1 MRALFKLI
9 LLLILLSPLAVAA
22 LAWFALADRPLVTD
36 SVTLSHQDIAR
47 AKAILKAN
55 DPRHL
60 PPGSRRTIEIGAS
73 DLNLAGSYLIKQLFG
88 GSSRIAL
95 DDNRLNLKVSA
106 AVPML
111 PLRNTINLDTTI
123 RADQGRATIASF
135 TVGQVPVP
143 GPMATLIARYLIGKF
158 YVRAQI
164 DTAAELVR
172 DLHLYPDRLQL
183 TYQWNPALIE
193 QARDTLLTD
202 GDRDALRFYH
212 DLLAGLQAQNIGRR
226 GSLVDLLAPIF
237 SAALERSKRRDPVVE
252 NTALLTV
259 LGTWASH
266 QDLSGLV
273 PGQLSRP
280 GRFRL
285 KLQRRGDFAQHFLTS
300 AALAARGDGALSD
313 AVGLF
318 KEIADTDHGSG
329 FSFTDI
335 AADRAGT
342 RFGELAT
349 RSAESAHTLQRRL
362 AAGVAETDLMPPARD
377 LPEHMDA
384 ATFRQRFD
392 HVGSPAYLAMMDL
405 IEQRIDACSLYRN

>member
-1 MRALFKLI
+1 MRVLFKLI
-9 LLLILLSPLAVAA
+9 FLLILLSPLAAAA

-36 SVTLSHQDIAR
+36 SITLSHQDIAR

-60 PPGSRRTIEIGAS
+60 PPGSRRTIELGAS
-73 DLNLAGSYLIKQLFG
+73 DLNLAGSYLIKQMFD

-95 DDNRLNLKVSA
+95 HDNRLNLKVSA
-106 AVPML
+106 VVPML
-111 PLRNTINLDTTI
+111 PMRNIINLDTTI
-123 RADQGRATIASF
+123 RADQGHATITEF

-143 GPMATLIARYLIGKF
+143 GPMATLIARYLISRF
-158 YVRAQI
+158 YVREQI
-164 DTAAELVR
+164 DTAAKLVR
-172 DLHLYPDRLQL
+172 DLRLYPDRLQL

-193 QARDTLLTD
+193 QARDTLLTG
-202 GDRDALRFYH
+202 GDRDALKFYH
-212 DLLAGLQAQNIGRR
+212 DQLTGLQAQNVGRR
-226 GSLVDLLAPIF
+226 GSLVDLLAAMF
-237 SAALERSKRRDPVVE
+237 SAALQRSKAGDPVIE

-259 LGTWASH
+259 LGAWASH
-266 QDLSGLV
+266 QDLSRLV
-273 PGQLSRP
+273 PGTLSRP

-300 AALAARGDGALSD
+300 AALAARSDGALSD

-318 KEIADTDHGSG
+318 KEIADTDQGSG

-349 RSAESAHTLQRRL
+349 RSPESAHAVQRRL
-362 AAGVAETDLMPPARD
+362 AAGLVETDLMPPARD

-384 ATFRQRFD
+384 ATFKQRFGY
-392 HVGSPAYLAMMDL
+392 VGSPAYHAMMQE
-405 IEQRIDACSLYRN
+405 IEQRIDACSLYNN